1 MVLNGSR
8 LIGNNSKVSGL
19 DYKMDEDQHGLITDF
34 VANLLNFS
42 MPSHTHDSDNHRNCY
57 GHRKTATRG
66 V

>member
-1 MVLNGSR
+1 
-8 LIGNNSKVSGL
+8 L

-57 GHRKTATRG
+57 GHQKTATRG